1 MAISPDELNRNASKI
16 ERENRKFYDRLL
28 KHKRPGLEEDVV
40 DLHHQ
45 VFDKI
50 DCLAC
55 ANCCKTISPVFKERD
70 IARLASH
77 LGLKPAQVVV
87 QYLRT
92 DEDGDYV
99 PNSIPCPFLL
109 SDNRCKVYDA
119 RPFACSSYP
128 HTDSLPLRK
137 SVNLVVKNSAVCPGV
152 HEITRL
158 LAEKYSTV

>member
-1 MAISPDELNRNASKI
+1 MAISPDELNRNATKI

-28 KHKRPGLEEDVV
+28 KHKRPGLEDQVV

-70 IARLASH
+70 ISRLATH
-77 LGLKPAQVVV
+77 LGIKPAQVVA
-87 QYLRT
+87 QYLRM

-99 PNSIPCPFLL
+99 PNSIPCPFLEV
-109 SDNRCKVYDA
+109 DNRCKVYDA

-137 SVNLVVKNSAVCPGV
+137 SVALVVKNSAVCPGV

-158 LAEKYSTV
+158 LAEKHSTV

>member
-1 MAISPDELNRNASKI
+1 MAISPDELNRNGSKI
-16 ERENRKFYDRLL
+16 ERESRKFYDRLL
-28 KHKRPGLEEDVV
+28 KHKRPSLEDDVV

-45 VFDKI
+45 VFGKI
-50 DCLAC
+50 DYLAC

-70 IARLASH
+70 ISRLASH
-77 LGLKPAQVVV
+77 LGLKSSQVVA
-87 QYLRT
+87 QYLRM

-99 PNSIPCPFLL
+99 PNSIPCPFLAA
-109 SDNRCKVYDA
+109 DNRCKVYEA

-137 SVNLVVKNSAVCPGV
+137 SVKLVVKNSAVCPGV

-158 LAEKYSTV
+158 LAEKYSSV

>member
-16 ERENRKFYDRLL
+16 ERENSKFYDRLL

>member
-1 MAISPDELNRNASKI
+1 MAISPDELNRNATKI

-28 KHKRPGLEEDVV
+28 KHKRPGLEDQVV

-70 IARLASH
+70 ITRLANH
-77 LGLKPAQVVV
+77 FGIKPAQVVA
-87 QYLRT
+87 QYLRM

-99 PNSIPCPFLL
+99 PNSIPCPFLEV
-109 SDNRCKVYDA
+109 DNRCKVYDA

-137 SVNLVVKNSAVCPGV
+137 SVTLVVKNSAVCPGV

-158 LAEKYSTV
+158 LAEKYPTV